1 MAVTSTAFARSAAR
15 LVAVVCAAQ
24 VLVQIG
30 AFFWPALLPG
40 MMRRWGLSNTEAGWI
55 TASFYGAYMASVPVL
70 VTLTDRVDPKRVYL
84 FGVAS
89 TITGHLLFGLLAEG
103 FWSALALRALTGM
116 GWAGTYMTGL
126 KLLAD
131 HVDAKMMSRA
141 TAGHAASIGISGA
154 LSFACGDFI
163 ADMAG
168 WRAAFMTAA
177 ISAAVAWLLVA
188 GIVPA
193 QRKRVTPK
201 KDGQGLYDFRPV
213 FRNSSAMAYAIAYC
227 IHTLEM
233 SALRGWG
240 VAFLGYVATTTG
252 AAAASLLSPAVVA
265 PGLGLIGTFASV
277 AGNEA
282 AIRLGRK
289 RLIVAAML
297 ASILIGATIGFI
309 GTMSYAVATLLLTLY
324 GVVIWLDS
332 SSLTAGTAGTAEPAR
347 RGATLAVHSML
358 GYAGGFVGPLLVG
371 WVLDLSG
378 GMSQLGWGL
387 SFLSVAV
394 LMVLALITFSI
405 IRPRELEGD
414 KHKAQ

>member
-1 MAVTSTAFARSAAR
+1 MADVSAAFAWSPAR

-40 MMRRWGLSNTEAGWI
+40 MMPLWQLSNSEAGWI
-55 TASFYGAYMASVPVL
+55 TASFYGAYMVSVPVL

-84 FGVAS
+84 FGVAA
-89 TITGHLLFGLLAEG
+89 TVFGHLLFALFADG
-103 FWSALALRALTGM
+103 FWSALAMRALTGL

-126 KLLAD
+126 KLL
-131 HVDAKMMSRA
+131 VDRVDGKMMSRA

-154 LSFACGDFI
+154 LSFATGDLI
-163 ADMAG
+163 ASAAG
-168 WRAAFMTAA
+168 WRAAFFAAA
-177 ISAAVAWLLVA
+177 ISAAVAWLAVA
-188 GIVPA
+188 LIVPA
-193 QRKRVTPK
+193 QSKRTAPA

-213 FRNSSAMAYAIAYC
+213 FRNKSAMAYAIAYC
-227 IHTLEM
+227 VHTLEM

-240 VAFLGYVATTTG
+240 VAFLGYVAVTTG
-252 AAAASLLSPAVVA
+252 AAAASVLSPAIVA
-265 PGLGLIGTFASV
+265 TGLGLIGTFASV

-282 AIRLGRK
+282 AIRYGRK
-289 RLIVAAML
+289 RLIVTAML

-309 GTMSYAVATLLLTLY
+309 GSLSYGLAAVLLTIY
-324 GVVIWLDS
+324 GIVIWLDS
-332 SSLTAGTAGTAEPAR
+332 SSLTAGTAGTAEPSR

-387 SFLSVAV
+387 SFSSVAM
-394 LMVLALITFSI
+394 LMALALVTFWM

-414 KHKAQ
+414 KRKAA